1 MLKEQLEEEQ
11 ESKQELQRL
20 VSKLNSEVTHWRG
33 KHEADAIQHSEEV
46 EETKWVARTLRLS
59 LWTPPAGANHCVS
72 CRKKLASRLQEAE
85 EAMEATQAKC
95 SSLEKTKQR
104 LQGEVEELCMDLDKV
119 TAEGEAVHG
128 SHTSKYVIRTGYQT
142 ANMEAWQFV
151 QVVTHGTADK
161 KPKMAPRLFFF
172 HRLQDKKKR
181 LCNSRQDDCDLK
193 LLHGLNSEKPS

>member
-33 KHEADAIQHSEEV
+33 KHEADGIQHAEEV

-59 LWTPPAGANHCVS
+59 LWMPPAGANRCVS

-119 TAEGEAVHG
+119 TAEGE
-128 SHTSKYVIRTGYQT
+128 
-142 ANMEAWQFV
+142 
-151 QVVTHGTADK
+151 
-161 KPKMAPRLFFF
+161 P
-172 HRLQDKKKR
+172 
-181 LCNSRQDDCDLK
+181 
-193 LLHGLNSEKPS
+193 